1 MCRTQTN
8 IHIGFYAVPLLY
20 SFVSSATYF
29 PDSLGFSAHTIIWSV
44 DNESVGRSFPSL
56 CLFFLSCAKTSSS
69 MSRTGHESGQLA
81 WLLVFGEDGWYFTTG
96 RDAIWKV
103 PYACPF
109 SDSWNFDPSLTC
121 ESFKNK
127 SHGCWILR
135 LLFPHWFKQAYL
147 FFFFLFYSVS
157 MAN

>member
-1 MCRTQTN
+1 M
-8 IHIGFYAVPLLY
+8 
-20 SFVSSATYF
+20 
-29 PDSLGFSAHTIIWSV
+29 IIWSV

-56 CLFFLSCAKTSSS
+56 CLFFLSCLFALSKTSSS

-109 SDSWNFDPSLTC
+109 SDSWNFHPSLTC
-121 ESFKNK
+121 ESLKNK

-147 FFFFLFYSVS
+147 FFSLLFCEHGELNWFSSDKPRPHSGLTQLGNWVLPLLS
-157 MAN
+157 